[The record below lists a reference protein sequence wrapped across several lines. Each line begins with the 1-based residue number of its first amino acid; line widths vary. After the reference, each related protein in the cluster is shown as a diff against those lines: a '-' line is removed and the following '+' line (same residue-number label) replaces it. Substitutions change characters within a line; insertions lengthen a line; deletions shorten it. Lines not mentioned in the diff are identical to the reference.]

1 MKRRDL
7 VFYLP
12 VAVAGGFFAWFGVRT
27 YNLRFRPRPEVGEP
41 TWREGP
47 RVAVAL
53 LGELGVWQVKPFAYP
68 LPLGGLKAY
77 LLRLPEPVPGGL
89 SVGEEH
95 YLALS
100 RICTHQG
107 CTVNFVPDPE
117 AASLLYN
124 FRYERPFLGCP
135 CHFGAFDP
143 LLGGEGRLRP
153 PPLSPPQAPPSG
165 GGRNPLRHRPRGA
178 PKAHGGRLSTPPRR
192 KPRWGPQ
199 KGFPQPRLGIPCCEA
214 KVRAVSPRAAPAR
227 SGPGPAGGCG
237 GGRGPPRGSGR

>member
-27 YNLRFRPRPEVGEP
+27 YNPRFRPRPEAGP
-41 TWREGP
+41 PPRKAGP
-47 RVAVAL
+47 RVAV
-53 LGELGVWQVKPFAYP
+53 GEL
-68 LPLGGLKAY
+68 KAF
-77 LLRLPEPVPGGL
+77 LLRLPEPAPGGL

-143 LLGGEGRLRP
+143 LLGG
-153 PPLSPPQAPPSG
+153 
-165 GGRNPLRHRPRGA
+165 
-178 PKAHGGRLSTPPRR
+178 KA
-192 KPRWGPQ
+192 
-199 KGFPQPRLGIPCCEA
+199 
-214 KVRAVSPRAAPAR
+214 VY
-227 SGPGPAGGCG
+227 
-237 GGRGPPRGSGR
+237 GPPRFPLPRLRLEAEGETLYATGHEVPLRPMEGG

>member
-27 YNLRFRPRPEVGEP
+27 YNLRFRPRPEAGTP
-41 TWREGP
+41 TWKAGP
-47 RVAVAL
+47 RVAVAR
-53 LGELGVWQVKPFAYP
+53 LGELGVWQARPFLYP
-68 LPLGGLKAY
+68 LPLGELKAF
-77 LLRLPEPVPGGL
+77 LLRLPEPAPGGL

-107 CTVNFVPDPE
+107 CTVNFGPDPE

-143 LLGGEGRLRP
+143 LLGG
-153 PPLSPPQAPPSG
+153 
-165 GGRNPLRHRPRGA
+165 
-178 PKAHGGRLSTPPRR
+178 KA
-192 KPRWGPQ
+192 
-199 KGFPQPRLGIPCCEA
+199 
-214 KVRAVSPRAAPAR
+214 VY
-227 SGPGPAGGCG
+227 
-237 GGRGPPRGSGR
+237 GPPRFPLPRLRLEAEGETLYATGHEVPLRPMEGG